1 MAYADYAFY
10 TGTFLGTAIAEAD
23 FPRLAQRAAEVIDE
37 LTFQRA
43 AGVVTAATDT
53 DAITQIELANCAL
66 AEDIQTYEVAGNTDG
81 IASESV
87 GTYSVTY
94 KSNSRAGMTREQVLR
109 STAKR
114 YLSQTYLMYP
124 GL

>member
-10 TGTFLGTAIAEAD
+10 TGTYLGTAIASAD
-23 FPRLAQRAAEVIDE
+23 FSRLAQRAAEVIDE

-43 AGVVTAATDT
+43 AGVITDATDT
-53 DAITQIELANCAL
+53 DTIAQIKLANCAL
-66 AEDIQTYEVAGNTDG
+66 AEDIQTAEASGNTDG

-94 KSNSRAGMTREQVLR
+94 KSNSRASMTREQVFR

-114 YLSQTYLMYP
+114 YLGQTYLMYP